1 MTWRRKQWDASS
13 FPMWSDLRNRVEKD
27 LSQFLHF
34 TGLAGA
40 GWLLDFAL
48 LQVFATVLHFP
59 IALGNIFSSC
69 IASLFVFT
77 LSRRVIFNKASGNVF
92 SRFAFYSLYTL
103 AVILAASLL
112 AAYVQAAIEAIC
124 RAWNVEFSKGLI
136 VAATKIAITPP
147 QLLLNYFVSK
157 FLIETSWRVRNG
169 DPH

>member
-1 MTWRRKQWDASS
+1 MMWRRKQWEVSS

-77 LSRRVIFNKASGNVF
+77 LSRRVIFNKASGRAF
-92 SRFAFYSLYTL
+92 SRFALYSLYTL
-103 AVILAASLL
+103 AVIFAASLL
-112 AAYVQAAIEAIC
+112 AAYVQAGIEEIC
-124 RAWNVEFSKGLI
+124 RVWNVELSKGLI

-157 FLIETSWRVRNG
+157 FLIETSWRVPNG
-169 DPH
+169 DPR